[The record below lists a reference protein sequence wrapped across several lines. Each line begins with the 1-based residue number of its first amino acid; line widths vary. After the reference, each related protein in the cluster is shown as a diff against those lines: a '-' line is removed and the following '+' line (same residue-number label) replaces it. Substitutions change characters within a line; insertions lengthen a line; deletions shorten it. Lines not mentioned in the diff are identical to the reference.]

1 MTDST
6 ASSTPSVSGAP
17 RKGAPQGFWVV
28 WSTVALDLIGFGIV
42 IPILPLYVE
51 DFGVGPATVGALVAV
66 YSLAQ
71 GIMAPVMG
79 RVSDRVGRKP
89 VLLVSL
95 VGSAIGS
102 LLTGLAGSV
111 AVLFAARILD
121 GASGASIS
129 VAQAAVTDLAEP
141 EDRPRLLGLL
151 GAAIGLGFVLG
162 PALGALGALVSTR
175 TPFYLAAGLAL
186 LNAGAAAYRLPE
198 THPPGSARVVDE
210 LEPVDVPGVRKAV
223 APLLIVAFLGTS
235 AFSGFEATFSLLAD
249 RRFGL
254 SPSGVAVVFVAI
266 GLVLSMVQGGL
277 VGPTTKRIG
286 VSRTLLFGLA
296 TVAAGLVL
304 LAVEGG
310 WATTIPALGLLV
322 VGQGLASPALSVRV
336 GDVAGRA
343 RRGVVYGWQQ
353 ASSAGARAVGPLLAG
368 ALFEWSGP
376 SSTYLVGGGLM
387 AAALVVALPNER
399 ANEG

>member
-1 MTDST
+1 M
-6 ASSTPSVSGAP
+6 
-17 RKGAPQGFWVV
+17 
-28 WSTVALDLIGFGIV
+28 ALDLIGFGIV

-51 DFGVGPATVGALVAV
+51 EFGVGPAVVGALVSV

-71 GIMAPVMG
+71 GVMAPVLG
-79 RVSDRVGRKP
+79 RLSDRVGRKP

-111 AVLFAARILD
+111 VVLFAARLLD

-141 EDRPRLLGLL
+141 EDRPRLLGLV

-162 PALGALGALVSTR
+162 PAIGALGALVSTR

-186 LNAGAAAYRLPE
+186 LNAVAAAYRLPE
-198 THPPGSARVVDE
+198 THPPGSTASDE
-210 LEPVDVPGVRKAV
+210 TRSEEPDTPALRRAV
-223 APLLIVAFLGTS
+223 LPLLAIAFLATS

-254 SPSGVAVVFVAI
+254 SPSGVAVLFVAI
-266 GLVLSMVQGGL
+266 GLLLSLVQGGL
-277 VGPTTKRIG
+277 VGPVTKMAG
-286 VSRTLLFGLA
+286 VTRTLLFGLG
-296 TVAAGLVL
+296 TVAVGLVL
-304 LAVEGG
+304 LAVDGG
-310 WATTIPALGLLV
+310 WATTAPALGLLV
-322 VGQGLASPALSVRV
+322 LGQGLASPALSARV
-336 GDVAGRA
+336 GAVAGHA
-343 RRGVVYGWQQ
+343 KRGVVYGWQQ

-368 ALFEWSGP
+368 VLFEWSGP
-376 SSTYLVGGGLM
+376 GSTYLVGGLLM
-387 AAALVVALPNER
+387 AGALAVALRNQD
-399 ANEG
+399 